1 MNNTTYMGMEIAL
14 RGLYSA
20 QRGMANVAHN
30 VDNVNTPLFKTGS
43 DQRAARPLLV
53 ANSAGMLGMGSDVV
67 SVDRMRDTFWMKSTG
82 AKPSILVNGSKGI
95 YHRRDADHIQ

>member
-20 QRGMANVAHN
+20 QRGINVAHN
-30 VDNVNTPLFKTGS
+30 VDNVNTPGYSRQVL

-53 ANSAGMLGMGSDVV
+53 ANSAGMLGMGSDV
-67 SVDRMRDTFWMKSTG
+67 
-82 AKPSILVNGSKGI
+82 
-95 YHRRDADHIQ
+95 